1 MNLEAKDWFRCRLY
15 ETDEY
20 AKCVYSWDA
29 FVRHVVYVTNIQGSA
44 LYDASLGDP
53 ALVDQMFDEMV
64 QEQSSKRKKLRED
77 SEEEIGTPP
86 RRGYSREVEA
96 IYDLTDNIVALRAEM
111 GRWPRTQTSRMMSR
125 RPLFPA
131 EAARQRMDARAKKR
145 RDAAIAAAQA
155 RYSANDREQP

>member
-1 MNLEAKDWFRCRLY
+1 M
-15 ETDEY
+15 
-20 AKCVYSWDA
+20 YSWEC
-29 FVRHVVYVTNIQGSA
+29 FIRYTVYVTNIQGSA

-53 ALVDQMFDEMV
+53 ELVDQMFAQMV
-64 QEQSSKRKKLRED
+64 EEQSSKRKKNREED
-77 SEEEIGTPP
+77 EEIGNPP

-111 GRWPRTQTSRMMSR
+111 GRWPRTQTTRLMSR

-131 EAARQRMDARAKKR
+131 EAARSRMDARARKR

-155 RYSANDREQP
+155 RAAENGGQQP